1 MSINNI
7 DTRQVIEYKKE
18 IQKNPADAKF
28 TAKIEGDWLFT
39 EGGPQFRSVVTVK
52 DGTYTMEASHP
63 NFAGPASRPGPM
75 AFGLFWFAACY
86 SSTFVTEA
94 SMQQSQTHLSQDPG
108 RGRPRLH
115 RTVRS
120 RQAAPRECIPRL
132 YGREGRCNRSPAQG
146 SQGIF
151 PDALHG
157 HVHHPAC
164 HRIKGR
170 SQKNLISS
178 TRQVVQQ

>member
-94 SMQQSQTHLSQDPG
+94 AMRNLKLTTVKTRVEADLDYTAQFDLGRQPLVDAFRVFMDVKGDVTEAQLKDLKEYSLTHCMGMFTIQHAIAL
-108 RGRPRLH
+108 
-115 RTVRS
+115 
-120 RQAAPRECIPRL
+120 QAEVKKI
-132 YGREGRCNRSPAQG
+132 
-146 SQGIF
+146 
-151 PDALHG
+151 
-157 HVHHPAC
+157 
-164 HRIKGR
+164 
-170 SQKNLISS
+170 
-178 TRQVVQQ
+178 